1 MSDPTDFKGFVVAAS
16 DTVALP
22 EDVLSPVVV
31 DIGSVVAPSDELAC
45 DVPVPAVPA
54 VPAVSDVAEL
64 DDEAPVK

>member
-45 DVPVPAVPA
+45 DVPVPAV
-54 VPAVSDVAEL
+54 SDVAEL